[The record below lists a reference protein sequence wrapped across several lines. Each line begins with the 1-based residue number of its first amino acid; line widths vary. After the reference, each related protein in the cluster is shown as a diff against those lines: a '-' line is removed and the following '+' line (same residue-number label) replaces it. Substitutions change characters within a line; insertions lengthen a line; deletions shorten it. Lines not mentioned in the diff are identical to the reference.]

1 MLDVR
6 TNRDGFVVYDT
17 DSEEPVMRFGTLRDA
32 DAFVVEALIADLHA
46 KLQRWSL
53 DHVPATW

>member
-32 DAFVVEALIADLHA
+32 DAFVAEALIADLHA

>member
-32 DAFVVEALIADLHA
+32 DAFVAEALIADLHA

-53 DHVPATW
+53 DHVSATR

>member
-6 TNRDGFVVYDT
+6 NHRDGFVVYDLVS
-17 DSEEPVMRFGTLRDA
+17 DEPVMRFDTLRDA
-32 DAFVVEALIADLHA
+32 DAFVAEAVIADLHA
-46 KLQRWSL
+46 QLQRWSL

>member
-6 TNRDGFVVYDT
+6 NHHDGFVVYDLAS
-17 DSEEPVMRFGTLRDA
+17 DEPVMRFGTLRDA
-32 DAFVVEALIADLHA
+32 DAFVAEVVIADLHA
-46 KLQRWSL
+46 QLQRWSL